1 MPGMQEDA
9 AARIDA
15 TMAEAIKAV
24 DETNGSKPVRSG

>member
-15 TMAEAIKAV
+15 AMSQVIEIEATKSI
-24 DETNGSKPVRSG
+24 G